1 MPRILVDLYKTKDL
15 YSGLG
20 QYSYNFAAALSTASH
35 PGMRFSFLLPRG
47 VQVPCEAGQKN
58 ITAGLVER
66 YLSSFGERFDLWH
79 SLHQFPAHLPA
90 RGSKLLI
97 TVHDLNFLLEK
108 TPTKAARYLSVLQ
121 RNIDRANAVIA
132 ISQYTR
138 GILEH
143 HVDLRG
149 KKIHVIH
156 NGVPLPTIQAHPRP
170 AFVGDRPYF
179 LAIGVFKEKKNLHTL
194 LPLLEHFPEHHL
206 VLAGNHDTPYGA
218 RVLKT
223 VQDSGWQDRVLMP
236 GTVSDSTRAALYA
249 HTEGLLFPSEAEGFG
264 LPVVEALHAGAAVFA
279 LRATSVPEIGGDA
292 VYYFD
297 RLDPTHMS
305 EVITNGLRDRAAA
318 PDIAIALGRERARL
332 FDQHDRMRDHLDLYA
347 RLC

>member
-1 MPRILVDLYKTKDL
+1 MPKILIDLYKTKDL

-20 QYSYNFAAALSTASH
+20 QYSYNFAAALNSASH

-66 YLSSFGERFDLWH
+66 YLPSFGERFDLWH

-108 TPTKAARYLSVLQ
+108 TPAKAARYLSRLQ
-121 RNIDRANAVIA
+121 RNIDRASAVIA

-138 GILEH
+138 SILEQ

-149 KKIHVIH
+149 KRIHVIH
-156 NGVPLPTIQAHPRP
+156 NGVPLPPIQAHPRP

-194 LPLLEHFPEHHL
+194 LPLLEHFPEHRL
-206 VLAGNHDTPYGA
+206 ILAGNHDTPYGA
-218 RVLKT
+218 RVVKA
-223 VQDSGWQDRVLMP
+223 VQDSKVKDRVLLT
-236 GTVSDSTRAALYA
+236 GTVDNSSRSALYA

-279 LRATSVPEIGGDA
+279 LRATSVPEIGEDA

-297 RLDPTHMS
+297 RLDAMHMA
-305 EVITNGLRDRAAA
+305 EVITSGLRERAAA
-318 PDIAIALGRERARL
+318 PDTAIARGRERARR
-332 FDQHDRMRDHLDLYA
+332 FDQHDRMMDHLDLYA